1 MPTYEYEC
9 RKCRKHSEVRQEIT
23 ARALT
28 KCTKCGGRL
37 KRIIGGGGGLIF
49 RGTGFYV
56 TDYRKPGYKAKEK
69 AEKSSASD
77 KSKSSSSGAAGSS
90 GSGGSCSGSPSSCAK
105 PDCGSK

>member
-23 ARALT
+23 AKPLT
-28 KCTKCGGRL
+28 KCAKCGGRL
-37 KRIIGGGGGLIF
+37 KRIMGSGSGLIF

-56 TDYRKPGYKAKEK
+56 TDYRKPGYKEK
-69 AEKSSASD
+69 AKAD
-77 KSKSSSSGAAGSS
+77 KSASS
-90 GSGGSCSGSPSSCAK
+90 GSGGGSGGGSCSGSPSSCAK